1 MEPSVTKNIQS
12 RQYLIEQALNYTGV
26 GLIITDPT
34 IEDNPI
40 VYANQGFYKLTG
52 YTESEVIGSNCR
64 FLQGEETDETSLQ
77 ALRDAILEEQQITV
91 QLYNYRKDGTG
102 FWNELSIDPMWV
114 EEDQKTYFV
123 GVQKDV
129 TQDKENERLLAQHLL
144 EIERISTPI
153 VPVHDNASV
162 LPLIGTMGEERLDT
176 IMKSVSNYLE
186 LSDQDY
192 LIIDLS
198 GLYEVDRNTVARFL
212 KIHQFISL
220 MGKQLLVAGI
230 RPDMAVQT
238 ATIQDKFRNMKTFKS
253 VQTAMEYIVRVAED
267 K

>member
-1 MEPSVTKNIQS
+1 MTKNIQS
-12 RQYLIEQALNYTGV
+12 RHYLIERALNYTGV

-34 IEDNPI
+34 MKDNPI
-40 VYANQGFYKLTG
+40 VFANQGFYNLTG
-52 YTESEVIGSNCR
+52 YQESEIIGENCR
-64 FLQGEETDETSLQ
+64 FLQGEETDEASLQ
-77 ALRDAILEEQQITV
+77 EIRDAIIAEQPVKV
-91 QLYNYRKDGTG
+91 QLYNYKKDGTG

-114 EEDQKTYFV
+114 EEDQRTYFV

-129 TQDKENERLLAQHLL
+129 TKDKENERQLEEHLK

-153 VPVHDNASV
+153 VPVRDDASV

-176 IMKSVSNYLE
+176 IMKSVSSYLE
-186 LSDQDY
+186 ESDQDY

-198 GLYEVDRNTVARFL
+198 GLYEVDNNTVARFL

-253 VQTAMEYIVRVAED
+253 VQTALEYIVRVAGD